1 MNEVTVDAALRAR
14 LNNLDDLLKVRDE
27 SGRILGYF
35 HPVIEPAV
43 SEERAIQSPFSSEE
57 LDRRRGQR
65 TGRSLAEILDELN
78 RA

>member
-1 MNEVTVDAALRAR
+1 MNEVVVDTALRAR

-35 HPVIEPAV
+35 HPVIESAAF
-43 SEERAIQSPFSSEE
+43 EERAIRSPFSQEE

-65 TGRSLAEILDELN
+65 TDCPLAENLDELN
-78 RA
+78 RP